1 MAKDLDK
8 KQEKEIIDLFNTVE
22 FTYLFPLMD
31 YIYLLSVDYPN
42 LFKQPPVAI
51 YKKLT
56 TVPIL
61 SSNQTY
67 YREKDYSEF
76 TIGEIV
82 NLDILKSI
90 GLQPEENIVDRN
102 NNLILSFKQINEAD
116 KYLTTEPFINPY
128 ILDYIKEM
136 IDDFISNNVKYFQDL
151 HPKDTDKYLTDLGL
165 EFNENGKL
173 AEIFEDLFETIFVIV
188 NEYPWG
194 TYYTEIYQSDLV
206 IKRSVDYR
214 ILDWM
219 LKHKGD

>member
-8 KQEKEIIDLFNTVE
+8 KQEKEIIDLINTVE
-22 FTYLFPLMD
+22 FTDLFPLMD
-31 YIYLLSVDYPN
+31 YIYLLSVEYPN
-42 LFKQPPVAI
+42 LFKQPTGAI
-51 YKKLT
+51 YKKLSI
-56 TVPIL
+56 VPIL
-61 SSNQTY
+61 SSNKTY

-76 TIGEIV
+76 TLGEIT

-90 GLQPEENIVDRN
+90 NLQPDENIVDKN

-116 KYLTTEPFINPY
+116 KYLTTEPFVNPY

-151 HPKDTDKYLTDLGL
+151 HPRDTDKYLTDLGI

-173 AEIFEDLFETIFVIV
+173 AEIFDDLFEAIFVIV
-188 NEYPWG
+188 HDHPWSI
-194 TYYTEIYQSDLV
+194 YYTEIYQTDLV
-206 IKRSVDYR
+206 VKRSIDYR